1 MDINGLLALPESW
14 ERLKNCGRV
23 LIYGTGNACERI
35 LDRFGVCGTEC
46 AGIFASDGFVRDR
59 SFRGYRVLSLSEAE
73 ERFGEFTVCCAFGS
87 QLPEVM
93 AQIDRLSE
101 RHEVIFPDLPIAGEE
116 FFSREGLAARRERL
130 EEAAALFA
138 DDMSLRVLE
147 CLLSFKMTGDLRFL
161 RRAFTDSTAAD
172 FARLIQPRAGDVYAD
187 LGAYN
192 GDTAEQFAEL
202 CPEYGHICA
211 FEPDKRSFRKCV
223 KRLMGHD
230 RITAVNACA
239 WSCDRILGFSQSAG
253 RQSQITG
260 QGSPVGS
267 PTAARALDSVL
278 AGGRCD
284 VIKLDVEGAEREA
297 LAGADET
304 IRRFSPRLAVSAYH
318 RPYDLI
324 DLPLQ
329 LKALNGGYRLYLRQP
344 PYYPAW
350 DSCIY
355 AIGEDDVENHSDF
368 SQND

>member
-1 MDINGLLALPESW
+1 MDTDRILRMPVSW
-14 ERLKNCGRV
+14 ERLGNSRRV
-23 LIYGTGNACERI
+23 LIYGTGDACERI
-35 LDRFGVCGTEC
+35 LDRFALYGIECSGV
-46 AGIFASDGFVRDR
+46 FASDGFVRNR
-59 SFRGYRVLSLSEAE
+59 SFRGFKVMSLAEAE
-73 ERFGEFTVCCAFGS
+73 ERIGEFTVCCAFGS

-93 AQIDRLSE
+93 EQIDSLSE

-116 FFSREGLAARRERL
+116 FFSREGLAARLERL

-138 DDMSLRVLE
+138 DDVSRRVLE
-147 CLLSFKMTGDLRFL
+147 CLISFKMTGDLCFL
-161 RRAFTDSTAAD
+161 RSAFTGSTVSD
-172 FARLIQPRAGDVYAD
+172 LEKLIQPRQGDIYAD

-202 CPEYGHICA
+202 CPGYGHIYA

-223 KRLMGHD
+223 RRLLIHD
-230 RITAVNACA
+230 ELTVVNACA
-239 WSCDRILGFSQSAG
+239 WSCDRTLGFSQSAG
-253 RQSQITG
+253 RQSKILG
-260 QGSPVGS
+260 QGSPV
-267 PTAARALDSVL
+267 AARALDSVL

-297 LAGADET
+297 LMGAAET
-304 IRRFSPRLAVSAYH
+304 IKRFAPRLAVSAYH

-329 LKALNGGYRLYLRQP
+329 LKSMNAGYRLYLRQP

-355 AIGEDDVENHSDF
+355 AVGTE
-368 SQND
+368 